1 MKNSKRTTKQKT
13 NANPQVSKK
22 TKKENKKTKSNL
34 PVSTEYMERASKMIE
49 KALKEDKKKLKQAES
64 QKAVVNQPSSI
75 KTKMEIEFEAM
86 QKENKAMVLQSESN
100 LILMENLIPNVN
112 GKELLN
118 DELNEI
124 PKLIDPIFH
133 RVGLAALI
141 GSSDTGKSSMLRDLC
156 VSVVTGKKFLN
167 WDVMPIHKRAYYVST
182 EDDKMAISYLLK
194 KQNSDYGFTPEEL
207 EDLVYI
213 FETDNLIKNLERELS
228 QKPAD
233 VVVIDAFADVFTG
246 QLYETN
252 RVRAFL
258 NDYSQLA
265 QKYGCLIIFLHHT
278 NKRSDN
284 LEPSKHNALGSQGF
298 EAKMRLMIELKSDNQ
313 SVNKKHFCIVKGNY
327 LSHQFKTHSYELQF
341 TENLTFNN
349 LETRTHYDLLTQNK
363 ERRETI
369 EYEYD
374 EIMKLK
380 QEGLTHEEIGLRLG
394 VSKAGI
400 SRKISRYNKLKALE
414 DSNQK

>member
-1 MKNSKRTTKQKT
+1 MKKPKQTKNKKKT
-13 NANPQVSKK
+13 ANP
-22 TKKENKKTKSNL
+22 NL
-34 PVSTEYMERASKMIE
+34 PISSFYMKKASEMIE
-49 KALKEDKKKLKQAES
+49 KAIEADKEKKEKMEKQN
-64 QKAVVNQPSSI
+64 KKDVVHKPSSI
-75 KTKMEIEFEAM
+75 KTKMEVEFEKM
-86 QKENKAMVLQSESN
+86 QKANQNIAPLVDMNALVGENF
-100 LILMENLIPNVN
+100 IPNVS
-112 GKELLN
+112 GKDLLG
-118 DELNEI
+118 DELDEI

-141 GSSDTGKSSMLRDLC
+141 GSSDTGKSSLLRQLAI
-156 VSVVTGKKFLN
+156 SVVTGKDFLG
-167 WDVMPIHKRAYYVST
+167 WKVGPVYKRAYYVST

-194 KQNSDYGFTPEEL
+194 KQNNDYGFTPEQL
-207 EDLVYI
+207 ENLIYI
-213 FETDNLIKNLERELS
+213 FETDNLIHNLEKELS

-233 VVVIDAFADVFTG
+233 IIIIDAFADVFTG

-265 QKYGCLIIFLHHT
+265 QKYGCLVIFLHHT

-298 EAKMRLMIELKSDNQ
+298 EAKMRFMIELKSDTQ
-313 SVNKKHFCIVKGNY
+313 SVNQKHFCIVKGNY
-327 LSHQFKTHSYELQF
+327 LSHQFKTHSFDLQF
-341 TENLTFNN
+341 TDNLTFNN
-349 LETRTHYDLLTQNK
+349 LQTRTHYDLLTQNK

-380 QEGLTHEEIGLRLG
+380 NEGLTLNEIGLELG
-394 VSKAGI
+394 ISQSSVSKKNI
-400 SRKISRYNKLKALE
+400 KV
-414 DSNQK
+414 QKDIIIRGK